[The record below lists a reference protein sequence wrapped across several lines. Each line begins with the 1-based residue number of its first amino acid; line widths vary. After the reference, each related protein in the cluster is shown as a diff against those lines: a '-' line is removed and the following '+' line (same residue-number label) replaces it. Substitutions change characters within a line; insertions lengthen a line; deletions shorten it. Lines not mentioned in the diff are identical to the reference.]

1 MVSLSSISSWF
12 QRALAAFAL
21 GQRPA
26 RHAKPRTD
34 CTDQEHEW
42 CEHLWLLPVLSAD
55 ESDRGGCV
63 SPLLIYC
70 PFCDLPIRPMPTA
83 LPDEFGL

>member
-12 QRALAAFAL
+12 QRALVAFAL

-26 RHAKPRTD
+26 RHAKPRTEGS
-34 CTDQEHEW
+34 DQEHEW
-42 CEHLWLLPVLSAD
+42 CEHLWLLPVLSDD

-63 SPLLIYC
+63 SRSLTYC
-70 PFCDLPIRPMPTA
+70 PLCDLPIRPTPST
-83 LPDEFGL
+83 LPSEFGL

>member
-12 QRALAAFAL
+12 QRALVAFAL
-21 GQRPA
+21 GRTPA
-26 RHAKPRTD
+26 RHAKPRTE
-34 CTDQEHEW
+34 CTGQEHEW

-63 SPLLIYC
+63 SRSLTYC
-70 PFCDLPIRPMPTA
+70 PLCDLPIRPMPTT
-83 LPDEFGL
+83 LPSEFGL